1 MGNGCPTGR
10 PSYCLSSFGNTR
22 RLFLLSQLRSEV
34 EKAPRHCK
42 HPTVL
47 NNPNSNESARLKDP
61 PCSAV
66 QRLFNR
72 EPPVRE
78 NHTVLL
84 PCLDW
89 KMRNPG
95 NHPKGPRNMGHL
107 HSISRLSRN
116 FHCPGCCS
124 SSAQGQI
131 SVAYFLL
138 LRSVWVSLTLAQH
151 LLLGGLVFLL
161 RECWRH
167 DLASTHSI
175 LCCLHPRHAREVLE
189 AMA

>member
-1 MGNGCPTGR
+1 MSTTVHR
-10 PSYCLSSFGNTR
+10 PRHLGFTQRSISCILNAYCLLGQWLSNRKTV
-22 RLFLLSQLRSEV
+22 LLPKLIWQHTTIIFVVATGKWDR
-34 EKAPRHCK
+34 KGTRHCK

-47 NNPNSNESARLKDP
+47 NNPDSNESARLKDP

-138 LRSVWVSLTLAQH
+138 LRSV
-151 LLLGGLVFLL
+151 
-161 RECWRH
+161 
-167 DLASTHSI
+167 
-175 LCCLHPRHAREVLE
+175 
-189 AMA
+189 